1 MSLCAENTALKKRIF
16 KAVLLVIIA
25 AAFAPFVIAARYAVF
40 QPSDD
45 FSFYLGVMRMPGENY
60 IVKAIRFALELYPLW
75 QGTYTTNLLNCLLN
89 PLSVYSYAMLRLELI
104 MCLLLSCLA
113 VYLLCREITAC
124 FSLGDKTLPI
134 FAVVFLPILL
144 YTDYNEVYLW
154 FIGAMAYLVP
164 MMLLIFALALMLRC
178 KRKGKTSAMIL
189 SALLMLG
196 MAGGVLMIGGLGA
209 YLMLIMCAA
218 DFAQNGKL
226 DRRLLFIFLAAV
238 TGDLI
243 NTLAPG
249 NFVRHTSFG
258 SASVVKALGVALL
271 GAANEAKIL
280 IFDNGALIFL
290 VIAFAMGTSCPDRL
304 RRTTFFGTLLGMLM
318 APVVTL
324 FPMMLGYNSSTADGA
339 SLRGFFVLDASI
351 ILSAETIC
359 FLIGSKV
366 RVPVGSK
373 MRNRIIAVCA
383 AAVLIY
389 YTPKLVNSIPVQISE
404 NLSSGKIQTYSEQTH
419 EMYDMF
425 RLRPGEDIVIVELP
439 DPCVG
444 VLELRLKSDPNYIT
458 NADVAAYFGNNSI
471 CDGYYAANH
480 PQEKY

>member
-25 AAFAPFVIAARYAVF
+25 AAFVPFVIAARYAVF

-60 IVKAIRFALELYPLW
+60 IVKAVRFTLELYPLW

-89 PLSVYSYAMLRLELI
+89 PLSVYSYAMLRLELM
-104 MCLLLSCLA
+104 MCLLLSFLA

-124 FSLGDKTLPI
+124 FSLGDKTLLI

-226 DRRLLFIFLAAV
+226 DRRLLFIFAAAV
-238 TGDLI
+238 IGDLI

-249 NFVRHTSFG
+249 NFVRHTSYG

-280 IFDNGALIFL
+280 IFDNGVLIFL

-324 FPMMLGYNSSTADGA
+324 FPMMLGYNSSTVDGA

-359 FLIGSKV
+359 FLIGSRV

-404 NLSSGKIQTYSEQTH
+404 NLLSGKIQTYSEQTH

-425 RLRPGEDIVIVELP
+425 RLRPGEDIVIAELP

-444 VLELRLKSDPNYIT
+444 VLELRLKSDPNYTT

-471 CDGYYAANH
+471 CDGYYAANN
-480 PQEKY
+480 PQ

>member
-1 MSLCAENTALKKRIF
+1 MSFCTESYVLKRRIF

-113 VYLLCREITAC
+113 VYLLCREMTAC

-178 KRKGKTSAMIL
+178 KRKGKTSAMIF

-226 DRRLLFIFLAAV
+226 DRRLLFIFAAAV
-238 TGDLI
+238 IGDLI

-249 NFVRHTSFG
+249 NFVRHTSYG
-258 SASVVKALGVALL
+258 SASVVKALGMALL

-280 IFDNGALIFL
+280 IFDNGVIIFL
-290 VIAFAMGTSCPDRL
+290 VIAFAMGMSCPNRL

-366 RVPVGSK
+366 RVPEGSK
-373 MRNRIIAVCA
+373 MHSKVIAVCA
-383 AAVLIY
+383 AAVLTLVY
-389 YTPKLVNSIPVQISE
+389 SPKLVNSIPVQISE
-404 NLSSGKIQTYSEQTH
+404 NLSSGKIQAYSEQTH
-419 EMYDMF
+419 EMYDML

-444 VLELRLKSDPNYIT
+444 VLELRLKSDPNYTT

-471 CDGYYAANH
+471 CDGYYAAHN
-480 PQEKY
+480 PRD